1 MPPHGA
7 TPDHKRRQQITSLR
21 AAGLTFRVIG
31 ERLGITRQ
39 TAYALSYR
47 RRVSRGEVHCKAC
60 DGPIS
65 ASRDEKANRP
75 VYCLACLAKRSEAT
89 FGERVKA
96 YRVAA
101 GLSRAELAKR
111 AGVKKTLLDLYERS
125 NASGDPRWSQ
135 VRRLALVLGIASWD
149 WTEWRTESRESVFP
163 RPSQGHTTRRGKPWN
178 PMQVA
183 RVLERGASVK

>member
-60 DGPIS
+60 DGSIS

-75 VYCLACLAKRSEAT
+75 VYCLACLAKRPEAT

-96 YRVAA
+96 YRGMRCKLPAFWKERRF
-101 GLSRAELAKR
+101 G
-111 AGVKKTLLDLYERS
+111 KTCNQFNPLCVED
-125 NASGDPRWSQ
+125 AMKQ
-135 VRRLALVLGIASWD
+135 VTA
-149 WTEWRTESRESVFP
+149 
-163 RPSQGHTTRRGKPWN
+163 
-178 PMQVA
+178 
-183 RVLERGASVK
+183 